1 MDISILNWIMFAV
14 AGVYLLI
21 LPGANLIR
29 TLGWQKRYG
38 TVELAVVAFA
48 LSIAVMLVVTLA
60 LALPFSIGINFYT
73 LVIFET
79 LAIVLT
85 SKEVVSF
92 FGGIVKRKTSS

>member
-1 MDISILNWIMFAV
+1 MDISIFNWIAFVV

-29 TLGWQKRYG
+29 TLGWQKRYN
-38 TVELAVVAFA
+38 TVELIVVMFA

-73 LVIFET
+73 LVFFET
-79 LAIVLT
+79 LAILLT
-85 SKEVVSF
+85 SKEVVGF
-92 FGGIVKRKTSS
+92 LGGIVKRKMSS